1 MNERREGRASVGG
14 LALLILTVLL
24 SGAVCRRDTGR
35 ETLSGDPGSAAPH
48 SIPAP
53 PPVDRALDDRFA
65 FAAGLTAE
73 EQFYSAWQQE
83 TSWKD
88 FAALSRKDWAEFD
101 SAILQPVD
109 AWAGNDLREVRE
121 KTTTLFYP
129 FGGPDLATA
138 FALFPGATTIVLL
151 GLEPVGNLPDFAR
164 NAEKERQEF
173 FTDLGTLTSDFL
185 KHGYFITMHMMDT
198 YSLGNV
204 DGALPVIGFFLK
216 RGGYSVVDVKRLAP
230 DEKGGWIEIPYARLA
245 KRPHRPYGVRIDT
258 LKPGDATLR
267 SVYYFSCDVE
277 NTAFLVNSPL
287 YRFFEGLGNLT
298 TFVKAG
304 SYLLHWENFSTL
316 RSFILDRSLFVLEDD
331 TAVPYRFFKRGGWEV
346 TLFGQYTTPVKD
358 FTNVEQKDLRQAYED
373 PSGSVRPLPFHF
385 GYRWRTQ
392 VDNLLLA
399 KRPRRPYKVPV
410 IR

>member
-1 MNERREGRASVGG
+1 MHERREGRASVGG
-14 LALLILTVLL
+14 AVLLILTVLF
-24 SGAVCRRDTGR
+24 SSAVCCRDTGR
-35 ETLSGDPGSAAPH
+35 ETLSGDPGPAALS

-65 FAAGLTAE
+65 FAAGLPVESPSYA
-73 EQFYSAWQQE
+73 AWQADA
-83 TSWKD
+83 SWKD
-88 FAALSRKDWAEFD
+88 FAALSGKAWAEFD
-101 SAILQPVD
+101 SAVLQPMKV
-109 AWAGNDLREVRE
+109 WAGTDLVEVRE

-185 KHGYFITMHMMDT
+185 MRGYFITMHMMDT

-230 DEKGGWIEIPYARLA
+230 DEKGGWIETPYERLA
-245 KRPHRPYGVRIDT
+245 KRPHRPYGVRIDY
-258 LKPGDATLR
+258 LKPGDAALR

-277 NTAFLVNSPL
+277 NTAFRVGSPL

-298 TFVKAG
+298 TFIKAG

-316 RSFILDRSLFVLEDD
+316 RSLILDRSLFVLEDD
-331 TAVPYRFFKRGGWEV
+331 TAVPYRFFKRGGWEI
-346 TLFGQYTTPVKD
+346 TLFGRYATPVKD
-358 FTNVEQKDLRQAYED
+358 FTNVEQEDLREAYKD

-410 IR
+410 IK